1 MENYRNRSKKWRDKV
16 TKYLTGNIST
26 SSQKYQDNVFE
37 NNAIPPEIIK
47 ELATINKHNDGVIE
61 KHIYQTFGEKQ
72 GKLFDL
78 HNYITQSK
86 PDTFKLKKFTS
97 LFFTDPGLKRSIDKA
112 YEIAVF
118 ALFETL
124 VKHLKAE
131 VSLSVPESSGKLV
144 IEFEDFA
151 KILLGINSKNLKAS
165 KPAALYRAGVT
176 NAADKGLDIW
186 ANFGPAVQ
194 VKHITLNS
202 GLATNMVDEIR
213 AAKVVI
219 VCKNAESKTITAIL
233 KQVGLS
239 TSIQGIIT
247 EDMLEDWYS
256 TALTGKNM
264 NTLGKDLLN
273 LMALEFEAE
282 FPSIDNFSKFF
293 TSERHYHQVKNLD
306 EI

>member
-1 MENYRNRSKKWRDKV
+1 MGHEV
-16 TKYLTGNIST
+16 
-26 SSQKYQDNVFE
+26 V
-37 NNAIPPEIIK
+37 K
-47 ELATINKHNDGVIE
+47 ELAEINKRNDGVIE
-61 KHIYQTFGEKQ
+61 KYIYQTFGEKQ

-78 HNYITQSK
+78 HKYISTSK
-86 PDTFKLKKFTS
+86 PETFQLKKFTS
-97 LFFTDPGLKRSIDKA
+97 LFFTDPGLRRSIDKA
-112 YEIAVF
+112 YEIAVY

-131 VSLSVPESSGKLV
+131 VSISVPKSSDKLV
-144 IEFEDFA
+144 KQFEDFT
-151 KILLGINSKNLKAS
+151 KILLGIDSDTLSIS

-194 VKHITLNS
+194 VKHLTLNPE
-202 GLATNMVDEIR
+202 LATGMVEEIR

-219 VCKNAESKTITAIL
+219 VCKNAEAKTITSIL
-233 KQVGLS
+233 EQVGLS
-239 TSIQGIIT
+239 TSIQGVIT
-247 EDMLEDWYS
+247 EDMLEKWYS
-256 TALTGKNM
+256 LALNEE
-264 NTLGKDLLN
+264 NRQTLGKDLLS

-293 TSERHYHQVKNLD
+293 TSERHYHQVKDLD